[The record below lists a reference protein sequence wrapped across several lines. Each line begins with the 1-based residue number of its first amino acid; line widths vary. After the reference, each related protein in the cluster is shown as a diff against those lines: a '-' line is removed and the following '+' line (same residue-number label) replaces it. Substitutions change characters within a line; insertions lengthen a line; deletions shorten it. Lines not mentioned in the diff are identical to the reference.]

1 MNTLLLAITALALVV
16 LVALV
21 LRPLQ
26 DEEQPK
32 QEEDERISPLL
43 RGINYL
49 LSDEPDRAL
58 QEMVQVARLRS
69 EAADVYMALGEM
81 FRSRGEIGRAV
92 RIHQNLLARPDLPQ
106 SIHLQA
112 HVALAIDFQTG
123 GLLDRALGQYQKALD
138 IQSDHAVALEAS
150 LRIREQS
157 REWMLAEDVL
167 SRLERVRNASYSLRR
182 AYLFSEKA
190 RQCFGEGDWETAHQD
205 ALRALELDAA
215 CAPARMVEI
224 DLDLRQANDDGA
236 EAGVR
241 LLWQQ
246 ACEHFPL
253 VIPSLLQAEEFYS
266 TRGQDVLREL
276 CLKSERLKSK
286 KTESNDIEPDNMVLG
301 STESNHADAGHMELM
316 LAWIEA
322 LAQYRSPQEAQT
334 LCDTLGFKPTSL
346 RQSLRLHAV
355 LGNEEDMLTGFARQ
369 WRKTAKNYACEQCGV
384 EVVEVRWQCPQCHA
398 WGTLHPKAE
407 ENI

>member
-21 LRPLQ
+21 LRPIQ
-26 DEEQPK
+26 QEREPEP
-32 QEEDERISPLL
+32 EEDERISPLL

-123 GLLDRALGQYQKALD
+123 GLLDRALVQYQKALD
-138 IQSDHAVALEAS
+138 IQSDHAVALEAC

-157 REWMLAEDVL
+157 SEWLLAEDLL
-167 SRLERVRNASYSLRR
+167 SRLERVRDESYGSHR
-182 AYLFSEKA
+182 AYLFAEVA
-190 RQCFGEGDWETAHQD
+190 RQRFDHGDMDGASVDAH
-205 ALRALELDAA
+205 RALELDAA
-215 CAPARMVEI
+215 CAPARIVEI
-224 DLDLRQANDDGA
+224 DLSLQQQNMDAA
-236 EAGVR
+236 VTGVKA
-241 LLWQQ
+241 LWQQ
-246 ACEHFPL
+246 AREHFPL
-253 VIPSLLQAEEFYS
+253 VIPSLLQHQAFYQ
-266 TRGQDVLREL
+266 TQGLHVLREL
-276 CLKSERLKSK
+276 WL
-286 KTESNDIEPDNMVLG
+286 ES
-301 STESNHADAGHMELM
+301 HDAELI

-322 LAQYRSPQEAQT
+322 LAKYRSISEAQT
-334 LCDTLGFKPTSL
+334 LCDELAFEP
-346 RQSLRLHAV
+346 QSLRESLRLNAV
-355 LGNEEDMLTGFARQ
+355 LGSDDDAHTGFARQ
-369 WRKTAKNYACEQCGV
+369 WRKTAKNYVCEQCGV
-384 EVVEVRWQCPQCHA
+384 EVVEVRWQCPQCHS

-407 ENI
+407 EKV

>member
-21 LRPLQ
+21 LRPIQ
-26 DEEQPK
+26 QEREPES
-32 QEEDERISPLL
+32 EEDARISPLL

-112 HVALAIDFQTG
+112 HVALAVDFQTG
-123 GLLDRALGQYQKALD
+123 GLLDRALVQYQKALD
-138 IQSDHAVALEAS
+138 IQSDHGTALEAC

-157 REWMLAEDVL
+157 SEWLLAEDLL
-167 SRLERVRNASYSLRR
+167 SRLERVRDESYGSHR
-182 AYLFSEKA
+182 AYLFAEVARQRYEKA
-190 RQCFGEGDWETAHQD
+190 DMDGASID
-205 ALRALELDAA
+205 AARALELDSA
-215 CAPARMVEI
+215 CAPARIVEI
-224 DLDLRQANDDGA
+224 DLALQQQDMDAA
-236 EAGVR
+236 VEGVKA
-241 LLWQQ
+241 LWQQ
-246 ACEHFPL
+246 AREHFPL
-253 VIPSLLQAEEFYS
+253 VIPSLLQHQTFYQTKGLS
-266 TRGQDVLREL
+266 VLREL
-276 CLKSERLKSK
+276 WLAS
-286 KTESNDIEPDNMVLG
+286 
-301 STESNHADAGHMELM
+301 HDAELI

-322 LAQYRSPQEAQT
+322 LAQYHSIPEAQA
-334 LCDTLGFKPTSL
+334 LCDELAFAP
-346 RQSLRLHAV
+346 QSLRESLRLNAV
-355 LGNEEDMLTGFARQ
+355 LGREDDVHTGFARQ
-369 WRKTAKNYACEQCGV
+369 WRKTAKNYVCEQCGV
-384 EVVEVRWQCPQCHA
+384 EVVEVRWQCPQCHS

-407 ENI
+407 EKV

>member
-21 LRPLQ
+21 LRPIQ
-26 DEEQPK
+26 EDEEVK
-32 QEEDERISPLL
+32 SEEDERISPLL

-49 LSDEPDRAL
+49 LSDEPDLAL

-123 GLLDRALGQYQKALD
+123 GLLDRALVQYQKALD

-157 REWMLAEDVL
+157 SEWLMAEELL
-167 SRLERVRNASYSLRR
+167 SRLERVRDESYGSHR
-182 AYLFSEKA
+182 AYLFAEVA
-190 RQCFGEGDWETAHQD
+190 RHCFEQGDYESARLD
-205 ALRALELDAA
+205 AARALELDAS
-215 CAPARMVEI
+215 CAPARIVEI
-224 DLDLRQANDDGA
+224 DLALHLQDADVA

-241 LLWQQ
+241 SLWEQ
-246 ACEHFPL
+246 AREHFPL
-253 VIPSLLQAEEFYS
+253 VIPSLLQHQSFYQ
-266 TRGQDVLREL
+266 THALTLLREL
-276 CLKSERLKSK
+276 WF
-286 KTESNDIEPDNMVLG
+286 ESR
-301 STESNHADAGHMELM
+301 DAELI
-316 LAWIEA
+316 LAWLEA
-322 LAQYRSPQEAQT
+322 LAQHCTMTEVQQ
-334 LCDTLGFKPTSL
+334 LCDELAFKPSSL
-346 RQSLRLHAV
+346 RQSLRLNAI
-355 LGNEEDMLTGFARQ
+355 LGTDADVHTGFARQ

-384 EVVEVRWQCPQCHA
+384 EVVEVRWQCPQCHS

-407 ENI
+407 EKV

>member
-26 DEEQPK
+26 QEPEAQP
-32 QEEDERISPLL
+32 EEDERISPLL

-49 LSDEPDRAL
+49 LSDEPDLAL

-92 RIHQNLLARPDLPQ
+92 RIHQNLLARPDLSQ

-123 GLLDRALGQYQKALD
+123 GLLDRALVQYQKALD
-138 IQSDHAVALEAS
+138 IQSDHAGALEAS

-157 REWMLAEDVL
+157 SEWLLAEELL
-167 SRLERVRNASYSLRR
+167 SRLERVRDESYGSHR
-182 AYLFSEKA
+182 AYLFAEVA
-190 RQCFGEGDWETAHQD
+190 RQRFESADLDGAHTD
-205 ALRALELDAA
+205 ANRALELDVA
-215 CAPARMVEI
+215 CAPARIVAI
-224 DLDLRQANDDGA
+224 DLSLQQQDMDTA
-236 EAGVR
+236 EAGIKA
-241 LLWQQ
+241 LWQQ
-246 ACEHFPL
+246 AREHFPL
-253 VIPSLLQAEEFYS
+253 VIPSLLQDEGFYQQRGLKLLRALWLESHDAE
-266 TRGQDVLREL
+266 L
-276 CLKSERLKSK
+276 
-286 KTESNDIEPDNMVLG
+286 I
-301 STESNHADAGHMELM
+301 

-322 LAQYRSPQEAQT
+322 LVHYRSVSEAQA
-334 LCDTLGFKPTSL
+334 LCDELAFVPHSL
-346 RQSLRLHAV
+346 RESLRLNAV
-355 LGNEEDMLTGFARQ
+355 LGSDDDVHSGFARQ

-384 EVVEVRWQCPQCHA
+384 EVVDVRWQCPQCHS
-398 WGTLHPKAE
+398 WGTLHPKVE
-407 ENI
+407 EKL